1 MEKQII
7 PQKLFSALKVVFV
20 FIALFFFKGAIAQ
33 TQTFT
38 SSGTFTVPAGV
49 TTVQVEAWGGGGAG
63 GGVASGIFPPTR
75 AGGGGGGGAYAKN
88 SSVTV
93 IPGSTITVT
102 VGAGGAGVGG
112 ADGNNGGSSSF
123 GGLVTVSGGL
133 GGKHGSTSPTNGAGG
148 NGAFGTRNGGN
159 GAAASG
165 GNSGGGGGGAG
176 TSGNGG
182 NASGMTGGTGG
193 SGGGGNGANGRSSNG
208 DGADASALSGGGAG
222 GRNSSSQWGS
232 RTGGDGY
239 RGQVIVT
246 WVCPAYNI
254 TAISAVTPICPLPGT
269 SVISLTGSV
278 TDLPVGSY
286 TVTYNRSLPAAAGL
300 TTTMTVTTAGSGT
313 FTATGLTTSGSPVI
327 TVTNLSS
334 GAPGGICS
342 SVIST
347 NNSVSVTVNAAP
359 SVSAS
364 NDGAV
369 CAGQTIQLHA
379 VASGVTFQWSGPS
392 GFNSSLQDPSISGA
406 AAANAGIY
414 TVTATDPLA
423 GCSATATT
431 NVVVNALPTATA
443 SSNSP
448 VCVGFTINLS
458 TPSVSGASYAW
469 TGPDGFTSSIR
480 NPSISNAQIVNDGSY
495 TVVVTSSAGCTNTS
509 SVTVAVNNAPIA
521 SASSNAPVCTA
532 TTLNLNASPSGA
544 TYAWSGPAGYT
555 SSTQN
560 PTRSNATL
568 AMNGTYT
575 VTVTLG
581 GCSSTATTT
590 VVVNQAPTGTPTVS
604 NATVCEGS
612 AVTLNAN
619 QGLPVSYS
627 ASPNVSI
634 PDNNVSGVNSTITIP
649 AQTIASAT
657 QLKIGI
663 NLTHT
668 YSGDVIAKVTSPGG
682 VITVFDR
689 LGVPASSFGN
699 GQNFGGYYEFDV
711 SAGSVLPESNSG
723 PTTIPAGTYAPS
735 NTNGSINTNWSGI
748 SFPMNA
754 GGNWVLN
761 MSDRASGDVGTIV
774 SWTVTI
780 MTSSG
785 ITYTWTST
793 PNGFNSTD
801 ENPSA
806 TVTGTTTYNLAA
818 TANGCTANTTV
829 GVSATPGPLAIASSN
844 APVCDGNDINF
855 IADNL
860 AGGQGSGNSY
870 QWYDPNNLPFS
881 SQQNPN
887 IFSATSAYNGTYTV
901 VVTNQYLCTA
911 TTTVQVDVNPNPVIN
926 VSTQINVNCFG
937 ESNGSIT
944 TNTSNGTGPYSYT
957 YDFVNFNTTGEFD
970 LLPAGS
976 YTIYVSDANACQNT
990 VTATITEPAL
1000 LQFTKT
1006 YTDQQCPS
1014 TFGSITMNATGG
1026 TTPYMYSYDNG
1037 STYVNNNANLNLTAG
1052 SYNVMVQDA
1061 HMCATSTQQQDLILV
1076 NTPSTAAL
1084 SVSSQNGT
1092 ELCIGGS
1099 TTLSAVGGSLGST
1112 ADWKWYKTNCGT
1124 TPVGSGPSITVN
1136 PSSSTSY
1143 YVRAEDVCGATP
1155 CADLSLAITVG
1166 VPSAAVTVPMTG
1178 MPLNACVGTTAN
1190 LSINAVN
1197 NTTQDVWDAPIGSYF
1212 DGNPLNVSPYTTSS
1226 PNVQVTF
1233 GSPNGSFYN
1242 VGVQAANACGSTLR
1256 KIQKVR
1262 GIVSVPATVLG
1273 PQTVCE
1279 NTSNVAYNIAPIT
1292 GASQY
1297 QWSITGDATV
1307 TGNGTNVNIDFG
1319 PTWNGGTLC
1328 VAAQTSCYTS
1338 ASKCISLSKSAGI
1351 PNNLSGNFTACPNT
1365 SQTYSV
1371 TPLQGAAVYNWTLPT
1386 GASGSSNNNSINVT
1400 FGNGYNNIGNV
1411 CVSVT
1416 SICGVTSALKCKTVA
1431 PGIPMVPPA
1440 ITGITNGL
1448 CNQSVAYSTP
1458 IQTGTSYN
1466 WTAPAG
1472 ANVFG
1477 QGNNSVNIQF
1487 STMTT
1492 GQVCVVASN
1501 TCGTSAP
1508 RCVAVKGAPNPPT
1521 DIIALPSSW
1530 CANTQ
1535 GIELTAN
1542 ISNTTGSYTL
1552 DWGYPSAPVAT
1563 YVAGGGNSNSLTLD
1577 WGTGN
1582 GVIAITASNACGSA
1596 TKTYN
1601 ATTNCRESEEL
1612 TAANFNMY
1620 PNPASDVVNIEFW
1633 SDKDGM
1639 QKDLKV
1645 LDLSG
1650 RTVMVQK
1657 IQTIS
1662 GRQSVQISLAQ
1673 FAKGVYMIELNYQ
1686 RNKLVIE

>member
-1 MEKQII
+1 MEKQINS
-7 PQKLFSALKVVFV
+7 QKLLSALKVVFV

-63 GGVASGIFPPTR
+63 GGVASGFLPPNR
-75 AGGGGGGGAYAKN
+75 AGGGGGGGAYLKN
-88 SSVTV
+88 TSVTV
-93 IPGSTITVT
+93 IPGSTVTIT
-102 VGAGGAGVGG
+102 VGAGGTGVNG
-112 ADGNNGGSSSF
+112 ADGNNGGASSF
-123 GGLVTVSGGL
+123 GGLVTVSGGN
-133 GGKHGSTSPTNGAGG
+133 GGKHGSNSPANGAAGTG
-148 NGAFGTRNGGN
+148 SFGTRNGGN

-176 TSGNGG
+176 TTGNGG

-193 SGGGGNGANGRSSNG
+193 AGGGGNGANGRSSNG

-239 RGQVIVT
+239 RGQVIVS
-246 WVCPAYNI
+246 WICPAYNI
-254 TAISAVTPICPLPGT
+254 TAISAVTPICPTPGT
-269 SVISLTGSV
+269 SDISLTGSV
-278 TDLPVGSY
+278 TDLPVGLY
-286 TVTYNRSLPAAAGL
+286 TVTYNRSLPSATGL
-300 TTTMTVTTAGSGT
+300 TSTMTVTTAGSGI
-313 FTATGLTTSGSPVI
+313 FTATGLTSSGSSVI

-334 GAPGGICS
+334 GAPGGLCS
-342 SVIST
+342 SSITT
-347 NNSVSVTVNAAP
+347 NNTVAITVNAAP
-359 SVSAS
+359 SVTAS

-369 CAGQTIQLHA
+369 CEGQTIQLHA
-379 VASGVTFQWSGPS
+379 VATGVTFQWSGPS
-392 GFNSSLQDPSISGA
+392 GFSSTLQDPTVAGA
-406 AAANAGIY
+406 AVANAGTY
-414 TVTATDPLA
+414 TVTATDPIA

-431 NVVVNALPTATA
+431 NVVVNALPNANA

-448 VCVGFTINLS
+448 VCAGLSINLS
-458 TPSVSGASYAW
+458 TPSVSGASYVW
-469 TGPDGFTSSIR
+469 SGPDGFTSTIR
-480 NPSISNAQIVNDGSY
+480 NPSISNAQADNDGNY
-495 TVVVTSSAGCTNTS
+495 IVVVTSSAGCTNTS
-509 SVTVAVNNAPIA
+509 NVTVSVINPPVA
-521 SASSNAPVCTA
+521 SASSNSPLCTA
-532 TTLNLNASPSGA
+532 TTLNLSASPSGA

-555 SSTQN
+555 SSSQN

-568 AMNGTYT
+568 AMSGTYT

-581 GCSSTATTT
+581 GCSSTSSTT
-590 VVVNQAPTGTPTVS
+590 VAVNQAPTGTPTVS

-612 AVTLNAN
+612 SVTLNAN

-657 QLKIGI
+657 QLTIGI
-663 NLTHT
+663 NVNHT
-668 YSGDVIAKVTSPGG
+668 WVGDVIAKVTSPSG

-689 LGVPASSFGN
+689 PGVPASSNGN
-699 GQNFGGYYEFDV
+699 SQNLSGYYEFNV
-711 SAGSVLPESNSG
+711 SAGTVLPESNSG
-723 PTTIPAGTYAPS
+723 PTTIPTGTYAPS
-735 NTNGSINTNWSGI
+735 NTNGTINTNWSGMT
-748 SFPMNA
+748 FPMNA

-761 MSDRASGDVGTIV
+761 MSDRAGGDLGTLV

-780 MTSSG
+780 VTNSG

-801 ENPSA
+801 ENPTA
-806 TVTGTTTYNLAA
+806 TITGTTTYNLAA

-829 GVSATPGPLAIASSN
+829 SVNAIPGPMAMASSN
-844 APVCDGNDINF
+844 APICDGNDINF
-855 IADNL
+855 VADNL
-860 AGGQGSGNSY
+860 AGGQGSGNTY

-887 IFSATSAYNGTYTV
+887 IFGATAAYNGIYTV

-911 TTTVQVDVNPNPVIN
+911 TTSVQVDVNPNPTI
-926 VSTQINVNCFG
+926 SISSQINVNCFG

-944 TNTSNGTGPYSYT
+944 TNTSNGTGPYAYT
-957 YDFVNFNTTGEFD
+957 IDFINFNVDGIFDNLPTGT
-970 LLPAGS
+970 

-990 VTATITEPAL
+990 VTTTITEPAL

-1037 STYVNNNANLNLTAG
+1037 STFVNNNANLNITAG
-1052 SYNVMVQDA
+1052 TYDVMVQDA
-1061 HMCATSTQQQDLILV
+1061 HMCVTNTEQQNIVLV
-1076 NTPSTAAL
+1076 NTPSTAA
-1084 SVSSQNGT
+1084 STISSQNGN

-1099 TTLSAVGGSLGST
+1099 TILTAVGGTLGST
-1112 ADWKWYKTNCGT
+1112 ADWKWYKTNCGA
-1124 TPVGSGPSITVN
+1124 TPVGTGPSITVN

-1178 MPLNACVGTTAN
+1178 MPQNVCSGTTAN
-1190 LSINAVN
+1190 LSINAVG
-1197 NTTQDVWDAPIGSYF
+1197 NTTQYIWDAPLGSYF
-1212 DGNPLNVSPYTTSS
+1212 NGNPLNVSPFITNT

-1233 GSPNGSFYN
+1233 GNPITSFYK
-1242 VGVQAANACGSTLR
+1242 VGVQAANACGSTIR
-1256 KIQKVR
+1256 KIHQTR
-1262 GIVSVPATVLG
+1262 GVVSTPKTILG
-1273 PQTVCE
+1273 PGTVCE
-1279 NTSNVAYNIAPIT
+1279 NTNNVAYNIAPID
-1292 GASQY
+1292 GATQY

-1307 TGNGTNVNIDFG
+1307 SGNGTNVNIDFG
-1319 PTWNGGTLC
+1319 PTWNNGTVC
-1328 VAAQTSCYTS
+1328 VAAQTSCFTS
-1338 ASKCISLSKSAGI
+1338 PAKCISISKSAGL

-1365 SQTYSV
+1365 NQTYSV
-1371 TPLQGAAVYNWTLPT
+1371 TPLPGAAVYNWTLPN
-1386 GASGSSNNNSINVT
+1386 GASGSSNNNAINVT
-1400 FGNGYNNIGNV
+1400 FGNGYNSVGDV

-1416 SICGVTSALKCKTVA
+1416 SICGVTSPLKCKTVA
-1431 PGIPMVPPA
+1431 PGIPTVPPA

-1458 IQTGTSYN
+1458 IQSGTSYI

-1472 ANVFG
+1472 ANVIG

-1487 STMTT
+1487 SSLTT

-1501 TCGTSAP
+1501 TCGASSP

-1521 DIIALPSSW
+1521 DISALPSSW

-1552 DWGYPSAPVAT
+1552 NWSYPSAPVAT
-1563 YVAGGGNSNSLTLD
+1563 YVAGGGNTNNLTLD

-1582 GVIAITASNACGSA
+1582 GVISLTASNGCGSA

-1601 ATTNCRESEEL
+1601 ATTNCRESEEM
-1612 TAANFNMY
+1612 TATDFTMY
-1620 PNPASDVVNIEFW
+1620 PNPASDIVNIEFW
-1633 SDKDGM
+1633 SDKDGV

-1657 IQTIS
+1657 IHTII

-1673 FAKGVYMIELNYQ
+1673 FAKGVYMIELNGQ